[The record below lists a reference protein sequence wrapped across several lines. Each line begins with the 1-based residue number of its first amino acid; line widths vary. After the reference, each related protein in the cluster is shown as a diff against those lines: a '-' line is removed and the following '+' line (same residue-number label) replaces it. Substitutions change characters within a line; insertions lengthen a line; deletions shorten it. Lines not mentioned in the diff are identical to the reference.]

1 MSTSVSTA
9 ALDDLR
15 ILASEHGLLKKTR
28 DVPIPPDMATPD
40 YDASAA
46 ELARLEQRERELSD
60 RRASMHERMD
70 VGLPSTEIPRSE
82 RQAVS
87 DRLSL
92 HRRIE
97 RQLSDERLE
106 LHRQIDLLRTFLLAR
121 DGESPKPPALA
132 E

>member
-1 MSTSVSTA
+1 
-9 ALDDLR
+9 
-15 ILASEHGLLKKTR
+15 
-28 DVPIPPDMATPD
+28 MATPD
-40 YDASAA
+40 YDASVA

-60 RRASMHERMD
+60 RRARIHERMD
-70 VGLPSTEIPRSE
+70 VGLPNAKIPRSE

-97 RQLSDERLE
+97 RQLSDERIA
-106 LHRQIDLLRTFLLAR
+106 LHGRIDLLRATLLAR
-121 DGESPKPPALA
+121 DGKSPKPPHLV

>member
-1 MSTSVSTA
+1 
-9 ALDDLR
+9 
-15 ILASEHGLLKKTR
+15 
-28 DVPIPPDMATPD
+28 MAMPD

-60 RRASMHERMD
+60 RRARMHERMD
-70 VGLPSTEIPRSE
+70 VGLPNTMISRSA
-82 RQAVS
+82 RQAVA

-97 RQLSDERLE
+97 RQLSDERIA
-106 LHRQIDLLRTFLLAR
+106 LHRRIDLLRTSLLAR
-121 DGESPKPPALA
+121 GGEHPKPPGLV

>member
-1 MSTSVSTA
+1 M
-9 ALDDLR
+9 LP
-15 ILASEHGLLKKTR
+15 EHGFLKKTR
-28 DVPIPPDMATPD
+28 QVPIPADMATPD

-46 ELARLEQRERELSD
+46 ELARLEQRERELSA

-70 VGLPSTEIPRSE
+70 VGLPDTKMPRNE

-106 LHRQIDLLRTFLLAR
+106 LHRRIDLLRTLLLDR
-121 DGESPKPPALA
+121 EGDSPKPPALVD
-132 E
+132 

>member
-1 MSTSVSTA
+1 MT
-9 ALDDLR
+9 LR
-15 ILASEHGLLKKTR
+15 ILTPSEHGFLKKTR
-28 DVPIPPDMATPD
+28 DVPIPAEDMATPD

-60 RRASMHERMD
+60 RRARIHERMD
-70 VGLPSTEIPRSE
+70 GGLPNTKITRSE

-106 LHRQIDLLRTFLLAR
+106 LHRRIDLLRTFLLAR
-121 DGESPKPPALA
+121 DGDSPTPPALV

>member
-1 MSTSVSTA
+1 M
-9 ALDDLR
+9 
-15 ILASEHGLLKKTR
+15 R
-28 DVPIPPDMATPD
+28 DVPIPAEDMATPD

-46 ELARLEQRERELSD
+46 ELVRLEQRERELSD
-60 RRASMHERMD
+60 RRVRIHERMD
-70 VGLPSTEIPRSE
+70 VGLPNTEIPRSE

-106 LHRQIDLLRTFLLAR
+106 LHGRIDLLRTSLLAR
-121 DGESPKPPALA
+121 NRDNPK
-132 E
+132 

>member
-1 MSTSVSTA
+1 
-9 ALDDLR
+9 
-15 ILASEHGLLKKTR
+15 
-28 DVPIPPDMATPD
+28 MATPD
-40 YDASAA
+40 YDASVA

-60 RRASMHERMD
+60 RRARIHERMD
-70 VGLPSTEIPRSE
+70 VGLPNAMIARSE

-97 RQLSDERLE
+97 RQLSDERLA
-106 LHRQIDLLRTFLLAR
+106 LHHRIDLLRTFLLSR
-121 DGESPKPPALA
+121 DGENPKPPELV

>member
-1 MSTSVSTA
+1 M
-9 ALDDLR
+9 
-15 ILASEHGLLKKTR
+15 
-28 DVPIPPDMATPD
+28 PIPADMATPD
-40 YDASAA
+40 YEASAA
-46 ELARLEQRERELSD
+46 ELARLVQRERELSD
-60 RRASMHERMD
+60 QRASIHGRMD
-70 VGLPSTEIPRSE
+70 VGLPNTKIPRSE

-106 LHRQIDLLRTFLLAR
+106 LHRRIDLLRTFLLGR
-121 DGESPKPPALA
+121 DGDGPKPPALV

>member
-1 MSTSVSTA
+1 MPA
-9 ALDDLR
+9 
-15 ILASEHGLLKKTR
+15 E
-28 DVPIPPDMATPD
+28 DMATPD
-40 YDASAA
+40 YDESAA

-60 RRASMHERMD
+60 RRGRIHERMD
-70 VGLPSTEIPRSE
+70 VGLPNATIPRSE

-106 LHRQIDLLRTFLLAR
+106 LHHRIDLLRTFLLSR
-121 DGESPKPPALA
+121 DGANPKPPKLV